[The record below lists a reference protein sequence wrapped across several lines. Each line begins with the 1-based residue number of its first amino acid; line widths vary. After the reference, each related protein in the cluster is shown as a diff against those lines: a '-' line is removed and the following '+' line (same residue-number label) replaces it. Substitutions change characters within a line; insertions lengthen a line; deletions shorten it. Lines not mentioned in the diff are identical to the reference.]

1 MSARRAHVDGDRRLR
16 RARGRLRAARA
27 RLDREGGQQ
36 GPQPGDPVP
45 RALRGCDRALAA
57 PRLADVSVTSEV
69 VASTRDAVEHA
80 GRRSALPYD
89 DAPEDYTVE
98 TETFEVEG
106 LLTGDGIRFM
116 FTSFVPNF
124 LGFTAIG
131 VILVA
136 MIGVGVA
143 ELSGLVGGLIR
154 KLVAISTPA
163 SLTYIIVFVGILSS
177 IAADAGYLVLI
188 PLAAT
193 AFLSVGRNPLAGIAA
208 GFGAVSAAFGVN
220 ILIVPADAVITDI
233 TNEAAA
239 LVDPDTQIDLVSNLY
254 FGIGCTLF
262 LTVVIALVTTRSS
275 SRGSAA
281 GTAASPTRRSS
292 RARRAGGRR
301 RAGGQGPAPRGLAA
315 RRARRDRGADAAPRR
330 AAAQPRDGRHRRRL
344 AVHEQP
350 DRDDLGSPSSRP
362 DRLRPGGRDGEGLR
376 DVLAMITKSW
386 ASLASLLFLFL
397 LIAQFIA
404 YFDFS
409 NMAQVAAVWLGDILE
424 ELDLGDLWLLLGV
437 MVLTVI
443 VNFLIPAKIAKW
455 AILAPIFVPLML
467 RLGIEPQTVLAAYR
481 VGDSPTNVLTP
492 LMPYFALMV
501 VFAKRYQK
509 DAGIGTVI
517 ALMIPYTLVLTVA
530 WTLFF
535 IAWYLLGIPLGPGG
549 RCADATHGRQHDHVP
564 RPGGGGRAVRLE
576 PPPGRVVALGVALS
590 L

>member
-1 MSARRAHVDGDRRLR
+1 MTESTHVDGT
-16 RARGRLRAARA
+16 GGFGET
-27 RLDREGGQQ
+27 EGGFAQ
-36 GPQPGDPVP
+36 
-45 RALRGCDRALAA
+45 RALAWVEKA
-57 PRLADVSVTSEV
+57 GNRVPDPAILFLAMCVGVIVLSQILDWINVSVTSEV
-69 VASTRDAVEHA
+69 VVHDPAVDDSLD
-80 GRRSALPYD
+80 GVSSLPP
-89 DAPEDYTVE
+89 AEDYAVE
-98 TETFEVEG
+98 TETFEVQG

-154 KLVAISTPA
+154 KLVAVSRPA
-163 SLTYIIVFVGILSS
+163 TLTYIIVFVGILSS

-220 ILIVPADAVITDI
+220 VLIVPADAVITDI

-239 LVDPDTQIDLVSNLY
+239 LVDPAAQIDLVSNLY

-262 LTVVIALVTTRSS
+262 LTLMVALVTTRIVEP
-275 SRGSAA
+275 RLGAWD
-281 GTAASPTRRSS
+281 RSLADEEELA
-292 RARRAGGRR
+292 REEGQAVDPALEAKGLRRAGIAVLVVLALIAALTLPPG
-301 RAGGQGPAPRGLAA
+301 APLRNPDTGDIIGDSPFMSSLIVIISLAFLAA
-315 RRARRDRGADAAPRR
+315 GIAYGRAVGT
-330 AAAQPRDGRHRRRL
+330 
-344 AVHEQP
+344 VK
-350 DRDDLGSPSSRP
+350 SS
-362 DRLRPGGRDGEGLR
+362 G

-386 ASLASLLFLFL
+386 ASLASLIFLFL

-424 ELDLGDLWLLLGV
+424 ELDLGDLWLLIGV
-437 MVLTVI
+437 IVVTVL

-501 VFAKRYQK
+501 VFAQRYQR

-535 IAWYLLGIPLGPGG
+535 VAWYALGIPVGPGWPI
-549 RCADATHGRQHDHVP
+549 R
-564 RPGGGGRAVRLE
+564 
-576 PPPGRVVALGVALS
+576 
-590 L
+590 

>member
-1 MSARRAHVDGDRRLR
+1 MSAAASEHVDG
-16 RARGRLRAARA
+16 
-27 RLDREGGQQ
+27 EGGFGEGRRESEGGFTQ
-36 GPQPGDPVP
+36 
-45 RALRGCDRALAA
+45 RALAWIERNGNKVPNPA
-57 PRLADVSVTSEV
+57 ILFLGLCIGVIVLSQALDWIGVSITSEV
-69 VASTRDAVEHA
+69 VEPSGGEQLDQSLDGV
-80 GRRSALPYD
+80 SSLPYD
-89 DAPEDYTVE
+89 DAPEQYDVV
-98 TETFEVEG
+98 TETFSIRG
-106 LLTGDGIRFM
+106 LLSVDGIRFM

-154 KLVAISTPA
+154 KLVAISTAA
-163 SLTYIIVFVGILSS
+163 SLTFIIVFVGIVSS

-239 LVDPDTQIDLVSNLY
+239 LVDPSTSIDLVSNLY
-254 FGIGCTLF
+254 FGAACTIF
-262 LTVVIALVTTRSS
+262 LTIVIALVTTKIVEPRLGRWDRSLADEEELAREEGQAVDPALEAKGLRWAGLAVLVVLAVVAALTLPPGAPLRNPDNGDIIGDSPFMS
-275 SRGSAA
+275 SLIVIISAA
-281 GTAASPTRRSS
+281 FLAAGIAYGRVVGTVRRS
-292 RARRAGGRR
+292 
-301 RAGGQGPAPRGLAA
+301 
-315 RRARRDRGADAAPRR
+315 D
-330 AAAQPRDGRHRRRL
+330 
-344 AVHEQP
+344 
-350 DRDDLGSPSSRP
+350 
-362 DRLRPGGRDGEGLR
+362 
-376 DVLAMITKSW
+376 DVLGMITRSW
-386 ASLASLLFLFL
+386 ASLVSLLFLFL

-404 YFDFS
+404 YFDYS

-424 ELDLGDLWLLLGV
+424 ELYLGDLWLLLGV
-437 MVLTVI
+437 IVVTIV

-501 VFAKRYQK
+501 VFAQRYQR

-535 IAWYLLGIPLGPGG
+535 VAWYLIGIPLGPGW
-549 RCADATHGRQHDHVP
+549 P
-564 RPGGGGRAVRLE
+564 VR
-576 PPPGRVVALGVALS
+576 
-590 L
+590 